1 MLCIDLLIYK
11 TEWPLLFLNKYSNA
25 GNVVALT
32 VGLFVFIV
40 FVATFDRLV
49 WVPILNRIK
58 RFRFGD

>member
-1 MLCIDLLIYK
+1 ML
-11 TEWPLLFLNKYSNA
+11 KYSNA